1 MEKHSADLVVKLCMA
16 LFTIF
21 VAYTNMPTFQAL
33 LHTFVWTAIVYC
45 ILDTLKQWWN
55 E

>member
-16 LFTIF
+16 LMAIF
-21 VAYTNMPTFQAL
+21 IAYTDIPMGLAL
-33 LHTFVWTAIVYC
+33 AHAFVWTAIVYC